1 LFPFHLSF
9 SFFTATGKLF
19 GEKTLSEMTL
29 RKIGRYASYCYGQ
42 KFKKRVQ
49 IFNANINT
57 AGPENHLRLCVRQL
71 TIGKKVRVYR
81 VGEPLKHHRV
91 GDTFETS
98 PRKNERKK
106 NTQSP
111 T

>member
-1 LFPFHLSF
+1 MFPFHLSF
-9 SFFTATGKLF
+9 SFFAATGKLF

-29 RKIGRYASYCYGQ
+29 RKIGRYASYCYGH

-49 IFNANINT
+49 IFNANIKT

-81 VGEPLKHHRV
+81 AGEPLKHHHEKMKGRRIHRV
-91 GDTFETS
+91 QRSTV
-98 PRKNERKK
+98 NVIVV
-106 NTQSP
+106 
-111 T
+111 